1 MVIAPDPSSAPRTPT
16 YPVRDEFIGRDR
28 GFLYGCTIVGA
39 LTLTGGAVA
48 FAVHPPAG
56 VDRWSEHRDP
66 VGQPWRGLAHL
77 LDTIGNRYV
86 ATALVIAGMLCC
98 RAARRR
104 ADMVLVGLGSIAA
117 PATAEIL
124 KPLVGRRIHQC
135 CLSYPSGHVAFATA
149 WALSLALALA
159 GARAWDRRR
168 TRRLVPAAALAVGAA
183 ISWAVIVLNI
193 HYPTDALG
201 GAATAFAVVPSIAL
215 VLDRVGRPVRPDHGR
230 PLPRSRRGIP
240 GTW

>member
-1 MVIAPDPSSAPRTPT
+1 VVIAPDPSSAPRTPT
-16 YPVRDEFIGRDR
+16 NPVRDAFIGRDR

-39 LTLTGGAVA
+39 LTLAGGAVA
-48 FAVHPPAG
+48 FAIHPPAG

-66 VGQPWRGLAHL
+66 VGQPWRGVAHL
-77 LDTIGNRYV
+77 LDAIGNKYV

-104 ADMVLVGLGSIAA
+104 ADVVLVGLGSIAA

-135 CLSYPSGHVAFATA
+135 CLSYPSGHVALATA
-149 WALSLALALA
+149 WALS
-159 GARAWDRRR
+159 
-168 TRRLVPAAALAVGAA
+168 LAVGAA

-240 GTW
+240 DTW